1 MGIIT
6 KHFRYLLFFCLIGL
20 NLFGQGKAR
29 IHEVQAKETLYGIAR
44 QYNFTIDD
52 LIFFNPDLKDQDL
65 KVGMKLVI
73 PSDERIAAIKAE
85 REKAIQ
91 DSLLYTYHKVQ
102 KGETQFS
109 LSQQYGISIE
119 EMRKLNPTMEEQG
132 GLRIDQIVRI
142 PRDPEKHQAF
152 QNEMA
157 ALDTGTFK
165 VEGDWFY
172 HRVQRQET
180 AWSLSKRYKISL
192 DSLYL
197 LNPEASNGLLLN
209 QWLKLPKNRKQYRP
223 VLVDP
228 SLPEVVEGSK
238 NEKQQ
243 REELERIE
251 DKVDTTYAEGDL
263 ANSNY
268 FLYKV
273 KSGDTFFSLK
283 QRYDV
288 SQEELLALNKE
299 LQRGLVVGKYIVV
312 PKKNGSRELTWL
324 EKILNDK
331 RESEKNTAVVKS
343 EEIKP
348 VLRSRELSKAENR
361 DTNLIDI
368 NKQYRIAIVLPF
380 RSDLYSDTL
389 SVNAFKPHRDTEMAT
404 QYYLGFLMA
413 ADSLRAMGMSI
424 RLQVFDSHASMK
436 DIPKLAR
443 SIDSMQADLVVGP
456 AYGRLVE
463 AMADALREKDI
474 PVISPL
480 SAGVEVKNRT
490 NLYQV
495 VPASSSK
502 YMRIAKMIN
511 EHYAEAHI
519 IFAHCGSEAE
529 KQQVQLI
536 KAHLNPRSKN
546 FITSM
551 VSCEELQSRWDLKDR
566 MTENEGTK
574 VVVLLG
580 EDPVFL
586 SDIISKLYVIRDT
599 SITVVGSPR
608 LLNYPTM
615 ELSYL
620 NALHYHTYEFR
631 DINYAD
637 SATRVFVKDFRAN
650 FNAEPGPFAFQA
662 YDAGMY
668 FLPKLWRFGFQFPYH
683 LKAEQKSSTGYEW
696 EQLPEGGWENTHY
709 FMNRLRNFQSQRMDS
724 KPLMPEKVEGL
735 SE

>member
-6 KHFRYLLFFCLIGL
+6 KHFRYFLFFCLISL

-85 REKAIQ
+85 RQKAIQ

-119 EMRKLNPTMEEQG
+119 EMRELNPTMEEQG

-142 PRDPEKHQAF
+142 PRDPEKHPDF

-180 AWSLSKRYKISL
+180 VWSLSKRYNISL

-197 LNPEASNGLLLN
+197 LNPEASSGLLLN
-209 QWLKLPKNRKQYRP
+209 QWLKFPKNRRQYRP

-228 SLPEVVEGSK
+228 NLPEVVEGSK

-243 REELERIE
+243 REERERIE
-251 DKVDTTYAEGDL
+251 ENVDTTYVEGDL

-331 RESEKNTAVVKS
+331 RDTEKNTAVVNGEK
-343 EEIKP
+343 IKP
-348 VLRSRELSKAENR
+348 VLRSREISREENR

-368 NKQYRIAIVLPF
+368 NKQYRIAVVLPF
-380 RSDLYSDTL
+380 RSDLYADTL
-389 SVNAFKPHRDTEMAT
+389 SVSAFKPHRDTEMAT

-413 ADSLRAMGMSI
+413 ADSLRVMGMNI
-424 RLQVFDSHASMK
+424 QLQVFDSHANMK
-436 DIPKLAR
+436 DVPKLAR

-480 SAGVEVKNRT
+480 SAGVEVKNRP

-495 VPASSSK
+495 VPPSNSK
-502 YMRIAKMIN
+502 YMRIANMIN
-511 EHYAEAHI
+511 EHYAEAHV

-637 SATRVFVKDFRAN
+637 SATRSFVKDFRAN

-662 YDAGMY
+662 YDAGLY
-668 FLPKLWRFGFQFPYH
+668 FLPKLWRFGILFPYH
-683 LKAEQKSSTGYEW
+683 LEAEHKCSTGYEW
-696 EQLPEGGWENTHY
+696 EQLPDGGWENTHY
-709 FMNRLRNFQSQRMDS
+709 FMNRLRNFQSQRMES
-724 KPLMPEKVEGL
+724 KPLMPEKAEGL